1 MREDLKEEYYWLGL
15 STISGLGSV
24 RINKLLSHF
33 SSVSRIWQANEGEL
47 KQVSGIGKLA
57 KKIVEQREG
66 FDIDKLLNQLSK
78 DNINYITVLDEEYP
92 EKLKN
97 IYDPPPVLFYKGE
110 LNFAFPA
117 VSIIGSRRCTTYG
130 KKTAEKIAYQLANRG
145 ITVISG
151 MARGIDTR
159 GHIGALKA
167 KGRTIAV
174 LGSGLDIIYPP
185 ENKEL
190 FEQIQKNGTVLS
202 EYPPGVEPLAGNF
215 PQRNRIISGLS
226 IGVLVIEAASRSGSL
241 ITANLA
247 LEQGRD
253 VFAIPGNID
262 RPQSKGTNDLIKKG
276 AKMVTGVEDIVEEL
290 YLYKNIGQ
298 LESKADG
305 NKKQGID
312 ILVNKKENNRIKS
325 NYPELNDEEREVLE
339 VFQKEVDLTLE
350 QLIKLTDKSP
360 ARMNTILLKLE
371 LKGII
376 SRSAGKKY
384 SFMGL
389 QSLLKPL

>member
-1 MREDLKEEYYWLGL
+1 
-15 STISGLGSV
+15 
-24 RINKLLSHF
+24 
-33 SSVSRIWQANEGEL
+33 
-47 KQVSGIGKLA
+47 
-57 KKIVEQREG
+57 
-66 FDIDKLLNQLSK
+66 
-78 DNINYITVLDEEYP
+78 
-92 EKLKN
+92 
-97 IYDPPPVLFYKGE
+97 
-110 LNFAFPA
+110 FPA

-159 GHIGALKA
+159 AHIGALKA

-174 LGSGLDIIYPP
+174 LGSGLDIVYPS
-185 ENKEL
+185 ENKDL
-190 FEQIQKNGTVLS
+190 FEEIQKNATVIS

-226 IGVLVIEAASRSGSL
+226 LGVLVIEAASRSGSL

-247 LEQGRD
+247 LEQGRE

-262 RPQSKGTNDLIKKG
+262 RPQSRGTNDLIKKG
-276 AKMVTGVEDIVEEL
+276 AKMVTGVEDILEEL
-290 YLYKNIGQ
+290 YLYKDSDQRDSNSVGGDIVP
-298 LESKADG
+298 AD
-305 NKKQGID
+305 
-312 ILVNKKENNRIKS
+312 KERLI
-325 NYPELNDEEREVLE
+325 YPQLNDEERDILE
-339 VFQKEVDLTLE
+339 LFQNEVDLTIE
-350 QLIKLTDKSP
+350 RLIQLTDKSP
-360 ARMNTILLKLE
+360 SKLNTILLKLE

-376 SRSAGKKY
+376 SRGAGKKY